1 GATNEVGVFEMKNEG
16 LKQVKNPSSTLL
28 EEREE
33 DMTGSVATCLMEG
46 TRPILIEVQAL
57 VNKTVFGNPARKA
70 SGFDLSRLH
79 VLTAVL
85 QKRAKLNLAEYD
97 VHVNVVGGLEASEPA
112 VDLAVCFA
120 IASAYN
126 DKPLSKKLV
135 VFGEVG
141 LGGEVRSV
149 SSLDKR
155 IRECSKLGMKKIITK
170 VNQPKDIDTDITI
183 NSVKNIQEL
192 IKKT

>member
-1 GATNEVGVFEMKNEG
+1 
-16 LKQVKNPSSTLL
+16 
-28 EEREE
+28 
-33 DMTGSVATCLMEG
+33 
-46 TRPILIEVQAL
+46 
-57 VNKTVFGNPARKA
+57 

-97 VHVNVVGGLEASEPA
+97 VHINIVGGLEADEPA

-126 DKPLSKKLV
+126 DKPLSKELA

-149 SSLDKR
+149 SSLEKR
-155 IRECSKLGMKKIITK
+155 ITECSKLSMEKVITK
-170 VNQPKDIDTDITI
+170 VNQPKEIDTDITI

-192 IKKT
+192 VQKT